1 MLCRMRESQIE
12 RAVCL
17 YARSAGMMAYK
28 FVSPGRAGVPDRI
41 FLTPHGGVFFVEFKA
56 PDGKLRPLQENEH
69 RVIRKHGHDVYVV
82 DSVLTGKQ
90 LIDSKLDE

>member
-17 YARSAGMMAYK
+17 YARSVGMMAYK

-41 FLTPHGGVFFVEFKA
+41 FLTADGKVFFVEFKA
-56 PDGKLRPLQENEH
+56 PDGKLRPLQKNEH

-82 DSVLTGKQ
+82 DSVLDGKQ